1 MLPDA
6 EAPLHDYYSD
16 CQVAAL
22 RSAVLLQDDCFPVLR
37 DAVLFQAHPDEEL
50 HGCCRADCFRADCFP
65 DDCFLDGCSR
75 DRGGC
80 SPLLAHCCP
89 AHWGAERL
97 RVLRVAGRNGYF
109 LVLADYSRGLRAYYF
124 RLPDGSQALQGAV
137 PRQVEDCSPVRP
149 GGYSRA
155 GFQVLGSPA
164 AGFLRQAAVPLRFL
178 VCRRLHH
185 VLHAVKVVL
194 PSEVRHEPSSPVVAR
209 LSVPFLLRVPDD

>member
-1 MLPDA
+1 M
-6 EAPLHDYYSD
+6 
-16 CQVAAL
+16 QIAAL
-22 RSAVLLQDDCFPVLR
+22 RHLGQEREKQRRVAFDRIEVACRRRLASRCR
-37 DAVLFQAHPDEEL
+37 RRHPPRSGSL
-50 HGCCRADCFRADCFP
+50 SG
-65 DDCFLDGCSR
+65 R
-75 DRGGC
+75 DRDE
-80 SPLLAHCCP
+80 AK
-89 AHWGAERL
+89 RL

-137 PRQVEDCSPVRP
+137 PRQLEDCSPVRP

-155 GFQVLGSPA
+155 CFQVLGSPA
-164 AGFLRQAAVPLRFL
+164 AGFLPQGAAQLRFL
-178 VCRRLHH
+178 VCRCLHH